1 MHWIE
6 LTVQSICIGL
16 EIGILACL
24 WRWGGWR
31 KVPIFSVYLAFIL
44 LRTIIGSIALS
55 HEAFYFEFYWISA
68 PMEIGLT
75 VLAVLE
81 SFWRV
86 FASFRLLRWF
96 RLVLPAAVAAALAY
110 SAWRG
115 YHYDRFPL
123 VEMTPAAS
131 ALVSATVM
139 LQYAILG
146 VALTYFLLGVLLHVG
161 GRTLENRLVLG
172 FGVASLAAAFGGS
185 IRGMFGESFG
195 LVSRESQS
203 LGYLIALLL
212 WLSGAVYP
220 IPDGRAS
227 VSPPQGFVG
236 DLKFQL
242 RNLRSFVRKGA
253 R

>member
-6 LTVQSICIGL
+6 LTVQAICIAL
-16 EIGILACL
+16 EVGVIACL
-24 WRWGGWR
+24 SRWSGWR
-31 KVPIFSVYLAFIL
+31 DVPVFLAYLVFIL

-55 HEAFYFEFYWISA
+55 HLAFYYEFYWISE
-68 PMEIGLT
+68 PLEIGLT
-75 VLAVLE
+75 VLAALE

-96 RLVLPAAVAAALAY
+96 RLVLPAAVSAALAY

-131 ALVSATVM
+131 ALVSVTVM

-146 VALTYFLLGVLLHVG
+146 IALMYFLLGVLLHVG
-161 GRTLENRLVLG
+161 GRLREDRFILG
-172 FGVASLAAAFGGS
+172 FGVASLTAAFGGS
-185 IRGMFGESFG
+185 IRGMFGDNFA
-195 LVSRESQS
+195 LVSREAQS
-203 LGYLIALLL
+203 IGYLIALLL
-212 WLSGAVYP
+212 WLSGSIQA
-220 IPDGRAS
+220 IPERPALAG
-227 VSPPQGFVG
+227 PPQEFMS

-242 RNLRSFVRKGA
+242 RNLRSFVRKGG

>member
-6 LTVQSICIGL
+6 LAVQAICIAL
-16 EIGILACL
+16 EVGVIVCL
-24 WRWGGWR
+24 SRWGGWR
-31 KVPIFSVYLAFIL
+31 EVPVFLAYLVFIL
-44 LRTIIGSIALS
+44 LRTIVGSIALS

-68 PMEIGLT
+68 PLEIGLT

-96 RLVLPAAVAAALAY
+96 RLVLPGSVAAALGY

-123 VEMTPAAS
+123 VEMTPAAA

-146 VALTYFLLGVLLHVG
+146 VALMYFLLGALLHVG
-161 GRTLENRLVLG
+161 GRTHENRFILG

-185 IRGMFGESFG
+185 MRGMFGESFA

-203 LGYLIALLL
+203 LGYLIALML
-212 WLSGAVYP
+212 WLSGAIYP
-220 IPDGRAS
+220 IPGKTTS
-227 VSPPQGFVG
+227 GTPPRDFIDDV
-236 DLKFQL
+236 KFQL